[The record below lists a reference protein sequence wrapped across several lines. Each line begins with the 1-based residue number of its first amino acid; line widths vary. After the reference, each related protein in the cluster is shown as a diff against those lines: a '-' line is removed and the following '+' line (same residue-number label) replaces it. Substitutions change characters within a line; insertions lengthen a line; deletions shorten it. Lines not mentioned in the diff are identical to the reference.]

1 MNTFHIHRNC
11 PDCGKSINVS
21 DSRRKR
27 CAECWAI
34 KRMQTPEAML
44 PIRFCRHC
52 ETEITLLNPMR
63 RVCSACGQLPVR
75 YRANYKQSINDNQ
88 ISRAVTKYAVKVG
101 FLPDPTNFI
110 CLDCKGRQAQCYDH
124 RDYSKPLEVDPVCLR
139 CNNSRGRGI
148 PLHIN
153 HESTQ
158 LTTTAA

>member
-1 MNTFHIHRNC
+1 MDNLCKR
-11 PDCGKSINVS
+11 CGEKSIRAR
-21 DSRRKR
+21 DARYRYCEACKPLERKPRQTECEQCGADIRKR
-27 CAECWAI
+27 Y
-34 KRMQTPEAML
+34 RGS
-44 PIRFCRHC
+44 RFCFPC
-52 ETEITLLNPMR
+52 TEI
-63 RVCSACGQLPVR
+63 
-75 YRANYKQSINDNQ
+75 RARMSIRKYVPNNDNAK
-88 ISRAVTKYAVKVG
+88 SRAVTKYAVKVG

-110 CLDCKGRQAQCYDH
+110 CMDCKGRQAQCYDH